1 MPLTGGMNGD
11 QPRRKGTN
19 MTEDWIERRVERM
32 MDHLDRVYLNGGMT
46 QDDYDKAVR
55 DLDEWSKHE
64 YRKGSWSRIVEGA

>member
-1 MPLTGGMNGD
+1 
-11 QPRRKGTN
+11 
-19 MTEDWIERRVERM
+19 MTEDQIERRVERM

-55 DLDEWSKHE
+55 DLNEWSKHE

>member
-1 MPLTGGMNGD
+1 
-11 QPRRKGTN
+11 

-32 MDHLDRVYLNGGMT
+32 MDHLDRVYLNGDMM

-55 DLDEWSKHE
+55 DLDEWSEHE